1 MEDSVGNSM
10 DKTEHL
16 SLIQGNIGRM
26 STSSALFKG
35 FAATILAGVVTIA
48 FRDIHT
54 IVLLLM
60 ALPLLAFLM
69 LDVYYLRLERRYR
82 YLYELVRKGVRA
94 ADFSMDVRG
103 IDQSK
108 ARASVCECLS
118 SPSIVLFYA
127 PVFLAFG
134 IMVGMKVCGVQ

>member
-1 MEDSVGNSM
+1 MEGNEESFTS
-10 DKTEHL
+10 KIEHL

-54 IVLLLM
+54 MVLLLM

-69 LDVYYLRLERRYR
+69 LDVYYLRLERRGLR
-82 YLYELVRKGVRA
+82 T
-94 ADFSMDVRG
+94 FS
-103 IDQSK
+103 
-108 ARASVCECLS
+108 
-118 SPSIVLFYA
+118 
-127 PVFLAFG
+127 
-134 IMVGMKVCGVQ
+134 